1 MSTTQATM
9 QRMVDETATDLNH
22 AIAMAYRD
30 AVAAGMK
37 YDYATFRD
45 ELKRELF
52 PASAATKSWNAP
64 LRIAA

>member
-37 YDYATFRD
+37 YDYTTFRD
-45 ELKRELF
+45 ELIRELF
-52 PASAATKSWNAP
+52 PARSITKKSGHVM
-64 LRIAA
+64 RIAA